1 MTMLDIKLTLGRMI
15 WTVKRRAD
23 MSYSIGEVS
32 KKTGLSVPTLRYYD
46 KEGLIPNINRTENG
60 LRDFTENDLGTIHIV
75 TCIKGA
81 GASLKEIKHY
91 MDMCQ
96 MGDATLNDRKMFFE
110 DKRKDIEEQLDRLND
125 ILATI
130 EHKIHYYDVAIEAGT
145 EAIHKA
151 K

>member
-1 MTMLDIKLTLGRMI
+1 MT
-15 WTVKRRAD
+15 
-23 MSYSIGEVS
+23 YSIGEVS
-32 KKTGLSVPTLRYYD
+32 KMTGLTVPTLRYYD

-60 LRDFTENDLGTIHIV
+60 LRNFTENDLGTINIV

-96 MGDATLNDRKMFFE
+96 LGDSTLLNRKQFFI
-110 DKRKDIEEQLDRLND
+110 DKKKDIEEQMLKLNE

-130 EHKIHYYDVAIEAGT
+130 EYKINYYEDAIEAGT
-145 EAIHKA
+145 ENIHRIK
-151 K
+151 KL

>member
-1 MTMLDIKLTLGRMI
+1 MT
-15 WTVKRRAD
+15 
-23 MSYSIGEVS
+23 YSIGEVS
-32 KKTGLSVPTLRYYD
+32 KMTGLTVPTLRYYD

-60 LRDFTENDLGTIHIV
+60 LRNFTENDLGTINIV

-96 MGDATLNDRKMFFE
+96 LGDSTLLNRKQFFI
-110 DKRKDIEEQLDRLND
+110 DKKKDIEEQMNKLND

-130 EHKIHYYDVAIEAGT
+130 EYKINYYEDAIEAGT
-145 EAIHKA
+145 ENIHRIK
-151 K
+151 KL